1 MEQSKAYQQHYGRIE
16 RYVAELKRLYAQALD
31 AYAELALH
39 SDLPEGEAFR
49 FDDFPELKERVEEVT
64 RKLARELY
72 ANIETANKVE
82 WEKSADISRKYV
94 ESALPSILGV
104 KLSEI
109 EPSTLSKLLG
119 RSPAYQSYQES
130 VAKHGLSLSSRVW
143 QLADDFKSDVELA
156 MTAKLGEAL
165 QQGMSAAS
173 LSRSIRSLLNDPTAL
188 FRRVRDKNGKLQL
201 SKRAKAYIA
210 GEGRYRSAYKNA
222 MRLARTTI
230 NSAYRTAEQTQ
241 MRQVPIV
248 VGKEVHRSTTP
259 YPCEVCERL
268 KGRYPMD
275 FDFGSGWHPQ
285 CRCYVT
291 WIMATP
297 EEVAQWMKDGKDFIS
312 KNTVTD
318 VPEAFKEFCRENRDK
333 MEGAIGRGTQP
344 FWVRDNM
351 GYIEDAWSG
360 MPSASAGVEGKD
372 LLPGIREHLG
382 GLGKSLMDMVYGGDY
397 RTAQG
402 YFGEMQGFDGLPNL
416 VDEISPDDIKVYR
429 GVSGISQEESDRFA
443 EDFRTGKLF
452 AGEGVHGNGT
462 YTSVSEEIAWD
473 YAGRSHGAV
482 ITMGLPKT
490 MRFIEESELEAMQH
504 EYSRQVKGEMTK
516 ALTTYGYSSPE
527 AKVLRSLEFAVDELG
542 SFGTLLGYDGIKC
555 KYGHQDCYVIFNRTK
570 VNVLKK

>member
-143 QLADDFKSDVELA
+143 QLSEDFKSDVELA

-230 NSAYRTAEQTQ
+230 NNAYRTAEQTQ

-275 FDFGSGWHPQ
+275 FDLGSGWHPQ

-291 WIMATP
+291 WIMATQ
-297 EEVAQWMKDGKDFIS
+297 EEVAQWMKDGKDFVS
-312 KNTVTD
+312 KNAVTD

-351 GYIEDAWSG
+351 GYIEDAW
-360 MPSASAGVEGKD
+360 K
-372 LLPGIREHLG
+372 
-382 GLGKSLMDMVYGGDY
+382 
-397 RTAQG
+397 
-402 YFGEMQGFDGLPNL
+402 
-416 VDEISPDDIKVYR
+416 
-429 GVSGISQEESDRFA
+429 
-443 EDFRTGKLF
+443 
-452 AGEGVHGNGT
+452 
-462 YTSVSEEIAWD
+462 
-473 YAGRSHGAV
+473 
-482 ITMGLPKT
+482 
-490 MRFIEESELEAMQH
+490 
-504 EYSRQVKGEMTK
+504 
-516 ALTTYGYSSPE
+516 
-527 AKVLRSLEFAVDELG
+527 
-542 SFGTLLGYDGIKC
+542 
-555 KYGHQDCYVIFNRTK
+555 
-570 VNVLKK
+570 